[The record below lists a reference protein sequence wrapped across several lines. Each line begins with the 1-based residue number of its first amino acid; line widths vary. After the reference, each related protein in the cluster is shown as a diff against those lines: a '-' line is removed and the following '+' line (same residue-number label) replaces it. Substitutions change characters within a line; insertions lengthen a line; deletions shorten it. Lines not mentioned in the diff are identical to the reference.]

1 MDEDEL
7 YDEFGNLIGDPLD
20 SDADSLDEIPDEQYV
35 QAENEADDSTTE
47 TGSEALVVHGSNGNG
62 LKLADKFG
70 PGVETII
77 AKPYE
82 QTEDAPV
89 IIPVNK
95 KKLKVE
101 FTEPVM
107 NNVNEDDKRIK
118 NLPELVYSRDYMI
131 STMNLLPERV
141 RNIAVIG
148 NLHSGKTTFIDML
161 VLQTHSPSIFL
172 SSSLKNFQPLRFM
185 DNHKL
190 EIARGISIEMSP
202 ITLLLPDLNEKSF
215 IFNIIDTPGHS
226 NFASESSSAL
236 QVVDGALLVIDV
248 VEGLTP
254 RDKSL
259 ISELMK
265 NNTPITIVLNKIDRL
280 ILELRLP
287 IEDFYFKINYT
298 LDDINDFIN
307 ENEYA
312 SIYGQ
317 QLIFSP
323 AQGNVIF
330 ASSSLE
336 FVFTLDSFT
345 KLYSNNH
352 KLQGIDTQEFSRR
365 LWGDVFYNSDKSQF
379 VNSSNNGKFPRSFNF
394 FILEPIYKII
404 THTLT
409 YDGSSGKL
417 ANLLWNNFKVTLHN
431 SQYKQDSQMLLKA
444 IFKLVFSG
452 SKGFVDLVVR
462 NIPSPTENV
471 SDKLKLLSYS
481 ENTSSTTLIAQAN
494 KLIASANGERFYSLV
509 RVYQGTIKTGSKV
522 RVLGQNF
529 EEDEDDFRIE
539 VVDEIFVPGGRYKVP
554 VKEAFAGSIV
564 LVSGIDS
571 IISKGATL
579 YDYADSHKDFKIF
592 RSLSYE
598 RQSIFKVAI
607 EPANPSELPK
617 LLEGLRKI
625 NKAYLA
631 CTIKVEE
638 SGEHILFGPGEIYLD
653 CMLHDLRNFFTDDLE
668 IKVSDPM
675 TKFSETCSDTS
686 AIKISTKS
694 SSGNNSISIIAEP
707 VNDNRLSEAIERGI
721 INLSQPLKSTSKILR
736 KEFGWDALSARSVW
750 CFGPEDL
757 HNPSIL
763 IDDTLEGETDKT
775 LLYSLKDSINLG
787 FKWSVNEGPL
797 CDEPIRNTKFKILDA
812 VISGSEIQR
821 SGTQIIPM
829 TRKACNTGL
838 LAASPRLMEPIY
850 TVYVTC
856 SYHAITAVKK
866 LLARR
871 RGMVTNENPVPGTQ
885 LFHLEGQV
893 PVIESIGLESDLRL
907 HTQGQAM
914 CFLVFEKWDVVPGDP
929 LDSDCYLPP
938 LRPVPNASLARDFV
952 MKTRKRKGLSGEPN
966 LQKYIDVELYN
977 KLRES
982 GIIE

>member
-20 SDADSLDEIPDEQYV
+20 SDADSLDEIPEEQDV
-35 QAENEADDSTTE
+35 QSQKEAEDLIVE
-47 TGSEALVVHGSNGNG
+47 TGNEALVIHENNGNG
-62 LKLADKFG
+62 LKLSEKFG

-82 QTEDAPV
+82 QAVDAPV
-89 IIPVNK
+89 IKPVNK

-101 FTEPVM
+101 FTEAVM
-107 NNVNEDDKRIK
+107 NNVDEDDHRVK
-118 NLPELVYSRDYMI
+118 NLPDLVYSRDYMI

-161 VLQTHSPSIFL
+161 VLQTHSPSISL
-172 SSSLKNFQPLRFM
+172 SSSLKNFQLLRFM

-190 EIARGISIEMSP
+190 EIDRGISIEASP
-202 ITLLLPDLNEKSF
+202 ITLLLPDLNDKSF
-215 IFNIIDTPGHS
+215 VFNIIDTPGHS
-226 NFASESSSAL
+226 NFASESTSAL
-236 QVVDGALLVIDV
+236 QIVDGALLVIDV

-265 NNTPITIVLNKIDRL
+265 NNKPITIVLNKIDRL

-287 IEDFYFKINYT
+287 VEDFYFKISYT
-298 LDDINDFIN
+298 LDDINNFIN
-307 ENEYA
+307 ENEYV
-312 SIYGQ
+312 STYRQ
-317 QLIFSP
+317 QMIFSP
-323 AQGNVIF
+323 TDGNVIF

-345 KLYSNNH
+345 KLYADND
-352 KLQGIDTQEFSRR
+352 KLQGVDSQEFSRR
-365 LWGDVFYNSDKSQF
+365 LWCDVFYNQDKAQF
-379 VNSSNNGKFPRSFNF
+379 VSSSNNGKFLRSFNF

-404 THTLT
+404 TQTLT
-409 YDGSSGKL
+409 YDGSSKNL
-417 ANLLWNNFKVTLHN
+417 ASLLWNNFKVSLHN
-431 SQYKQDSQMLLKA
+431 AQYKQDSQMLLKE
-444 IFKLVFSG
+444 ILKLVFSG
-452 SKGFVDLVVR
+452 SKGFVDLVVH
-462 NIPSPTENV
+462 NIPSPIETASDRLELLSG
-471 SDKLKLLSYS
+471 SDKLPSAR
-481 ENTSSTTLIAQAN
+481 LIAQAN
-494 KLIASANGERFYSLV
+494 KLIASADGERFYTLV
-509 RVYQGTIKTGSKV
+509 RIYQGSIKAGSKV

-529 EEDEDDFRIE
+529 DEDDDDYKIE
-539 VVDEIFVPGGRYKVP
+539 VIDELFIPGGRYKIP

-564 LVSGIDS
+564 IISGIDS
-571 IISKGATL
+571 IISKGATI
-579 YDYADSHKDFKIF
+579 YDNADFNSDSKIF
-592 RSLSYE
+592 RPLSYE
-598 RQSIFKVAI
+598 RQSIFKIAI

-617 LLEGLRKI
+617 LLDGLRKL

-638 SGEHILFGPGEIYLD
+638 SGEHVLFGPGEIYLD

-675 TKFSETCSDTS
+675 TRFSETCIDTS
-686 AIKISTKS
+686 VTKISAKS
-694 SSGNNSISIIAEP
+694 SSGNNSISIISEP
-707 VNDNRLSEAIERGI
+707 VDDSRLSEAIENGK
-721 INLSQPLKSTSKILR
+721 INLSQPLKTTSKILR
-736 KEFGWDALSARSVW
+736 KEYGWDALSARSVW

-763 IDDTLEGETDKT
+763 IDDTLEGETDKK
-775 LLYSLKDSINLG
+775 LLYSLKDSISLG

-829 TRKACNTGL
+829 TRKACYTGFL
-838 LAASPRLMEPIY
+838 TASPRLMEPIY

-856 SYHAITAVKK
+856 SYQAIVAVRK
-866 LLARR
+866 LLDRR
-871 RGMVTNENPVPGTQ
+871 RGMVTTENPVPGTQ
-885 LFHLEGQV
+885 LFHIEGQV

-907 HTQGQAM
+907 QTQGQAM
-914 CFLVFEKWDVVPGDP
+914 CFLVFERWDVVPGDP
-929 LDSDCYLPP
+929 LDSDCYLPQ

-966 LQKYIDVELYN
+966 LQKYIDIELYN

-982 GIIE
+982 GVIE

>member
-20 SDADSLDEIPDEQYV
+20 SDADSLDDIPDEQYV
-35 QAENEADDSTTE
+35 QSENEAEDSTIETE
-47 TGSEALVVHGSNGNG
+47 TEALVIHENNGNG
-62 LKLADKFG
+62 LKLSEKFG

-89 IIPVNK
+89 IIPANK

-107 NNVNEDDKRIK
+107 NNVDEDDNRVK

-148 NLHSGKTTFIDML
+148 NFHSGKTTFIDML
-161 VLQTHSPSIFL
+161 VLQTHSPSISL
-172 SSSLKNFQPLRFM
+172 SSNLKNFQPLRFM

-190 EIARGISIEMSP
+190 EIDRGISIEASP
-202 ITLLLPDLNEKSF
+202 ITLLLPDLNERSF

-226 NFASESSSAL
+226 NFASESTSAL
-236 QVVDGALLVIDV
+236 QIVDGALLVIDV
-248 VEGLTP
+248 LEGLTP

-287 IEDFYFKINYT
+287 VEDFYFKINYT
-298 LDDINDFIN
+298 LDDINNFIN
-307 ENEYA
+307 ENEYI
-312 SIYGQ
+312 STYGK
-317 QLIFSP
+317 QLVFSP
-323 AQGNVIF
+323 TEGNVIF

-345 KLYSNNH
+345 KLYTNNH
-352 KLQGIDTQEFSRR
+352 KLKGVDSYEFSRR
-365 LWGDVFYNSDKSQF
+365 LWGDVFYNSDKAQF

-404 THTLT
+404 TQTLT
-409 YDGSSGKL
+409 YDGTSEKL
-417 ANLLWNNFKVTLHN
+417 ANLLWDNFKVTLHN

-452 SKGFVDLVVR
+452 SKGFVDLVVN
-462 NIPSPTENV
+462 NIPSPTEKV
-471 SDKLKLLSYS
+471 SDRLKLLSSS
-481 ENTSSTTLIAQAN
+481 ENASSTTLIAQAN

-509 RVYQGTIKTGSKV
+509 RIYQGSIKTGTKV
-522 RVLGQNF
+522 RVLGQNY
-529 EEDEDDFRIE
+529 EEDDDDFRIE
-539 VVDEIFVPGGRYKVP
+539 VVDELFVPGGRYKIP

-564 LVSGIDS
+564 LISGIDS

-579 YDYADSHKDFKIF
+579 YDNTDLPSDFKIF
-592 RSLSYE
+592 RPSSYE
-598 RQSIFKVAI
+598 RQSVFKVAI

-617 LLEGLRKI
+617 LLEGLRKL

-638 SGEHILFGPGEIYLD
+638 SGEHVLFGPGEIYLD

-675 TKFSETCSDTS
+675 TKFSETCIDTS

-763 IDDTLEGETDKT
+763 IDDTLEGETDKK

-787 FKWSVNEGPL
+787 FRWSVNEGPL

-829 TRKACNTGL
+829 TRKACNTGFL
-838 LAASPRLMEPIY
+838 TASPRLMEPIY

-856 SYHAITAVKK
+856 SYGAITAVKK
-866 LLARR
+866 LLGRR
-871 RGMVTNENPVPGTQ
+871 RGMVMTENPVPGTQ
-885 LFHLEGQV
+885 LFHIEGQV
-893 PVIESIGLESDLRL
+893 PVIESVGLESDLRL

-929 LDSDCYLPP
+929 LDSDCYLPS